1 MTDKELQLILSRMA
15 NSDVNALAEVY
26 REMKIPIFTIIY
38 RIVGNKAEAEDVM
51 QEFFVRLYKNA
62 QNITVKKPRAY
73 IFQMARNMALDNLR
87 WQKRAGEPTK
97 EEGAYNPWGAESD
110 KLDIESAMTHAS
122 ESAKE
127 IITLHI
133 NAGLKFREISEITK
147 TPLGTVIWKYRKG
160 ISQLQKYFN
169 GDNNE

>member
-26 REMKIPIFTIIY
+26 GDMKIPIFTIIY

-87 WQKRAGEPTK
+87 WQKRA
-97 EEGAYNPWGAESD
+97 
-110 KLDIESAMTHAS
+110 
-122 ESAKE
+122 
-127 IITLHI
+127 
-133 NAGLKFREISEITK
+133 
-147 TPLGTVIWKYRKG
+147 
-160 ISQLQKYFN
+160 
-169 GDNNE
+169 

>member
-15 NSDVNALAEVY
+15 SSDKSALAEVY
-26 REMKIPIFTIIY
+26 GEMKIPIFTIIY

-87 WQKRAGEPTK
+87 WQKRAGEPQK
-97 EEGAYNPWGAESD
+97 EEGVYNPWGAESD
-110 KLDIESAMTHAS
+110 KLDIESAMTNLD

-147 TPLGTVIWKYRKG
+147 TPLGTVIWKYHKG